1 MVSWLNSVA
10 YFRFSISESRLT
22 FAFNMSPA
30 ELVQDKLL
38 SLDALSKRRCG
49 WRNYSH
55 KTVFTNGVFD
65 LIHPGHLQY
74 LEEAAGLG
82 VRLIVGV
89 NSDESVKR
97 LKGDTRPIMPQEA
110 RMRLLAGL
118 FYVDGVIAFDEDTP
132 LDLIKALKPDVLVK
146 GGDYTVDTIV
156 GAPEVQAWGGEVKVL
171 SFLEGYSSTEVIDRI
186 QSTPALRK

>member
-1 MVSWLNSVA
+1 M
-10 YFRFSISESRLT
+10 T
-22 FAFNMSPA
+22 PA

-38 SLDALSKRRCG
+38 TLDQLSKRRCG

-89 NSDESVKR
+89 NSDASVKR
-97 LKGDTRPIMPQEA
+97 LKGDSRPIMPVEA

-118 FYVDGVIAFDEDTP
+118 FYVDGVIAFEEDTP
-132 LDLIKALKPDVLVK
+132 INLIETLRPDVLVK
-146 GGDYTVDTIV
+146 GGDYTLETIV
-156 GAPEVQAWGGEVKVL
+156 GAKEVQSWGGEIKVL
-171 SFLEGYSSTEVIDRI
+171 SFKEGESSTSIINRI
-186 QSTPALRK
+186 CDGVHV